1 MNKDYETV
9 VYKAYFHF
17 ENVPE
22 WIQSTVRD
30 MYWKARNICTPI
42 FNDRID
48 EINRQFEQTG
58 EPFAF
63 GPYLEDMNPKYGKL
77 MSETLEP
84 EFDRVLTRNGS
95 LIRIRLEYGDMIG
108 YIPAL
113 KESKI
118 WVDFKPHKPEEAH

>member
-9 VYKAYFHF
+9 VYNAYFHF
-17 ENVPE
+17 ENVPK
-22 WIQSTVRD
+22 WIRPTVRG
-30 MYWKARNICTPI
+30 MYWEARNICAKI

-48 EINRQFEQTG
+48 EINQQFEQTG

-63 GPYLEDMNPKYGKL
+63 GPYLEDMNPKYGDLISK
-77 MSETLEP
+77 TLKP
-84 EFDRVLTRNGS
+84 EFDYALTHRGS

-113 KESKI
+113 KGSKI
-118 WVDFKPHKPEEAH
+118 WVDFKPRKREEAH